1 MSTAA
6 STPRTQTP
14 ATRPTVHLNARAN
27 GLRCISCGSQYP
39 LIDLPAGCPRCAEE
53 GNPSSLEV
61 HYAGPPPPFKT
72 QSSGYEWGEW
82 MPYLTGVSLG
92 EGSTPCQEIPALA
105 RELGAARL
113 YLKNEGLNPTGSHKD
128 RMSSQAVCRA
138 LDVGADTVVLAS
150 SGNAAVSAAAYCA
163 AAGLHCEVATYKDM
177 PEPFAVALHYYGAKR
192 VSFDSGLD
200 RWQHVRTRTEC
211 DGAFALTNY
220 SVPAVGS
227 PVYGV
232 EGYRAIALEW
242 VAEGCRPDHVLVPTA
257 RGDLLW
263 GIYSA
268 LRDLVEAGLLDRLPR
283 LWVVE
288 PFPRLDR
295 VLEGASV
302 HADFPGQTAQ
312 FSTAGNTVTRQQ
324 LLAVRASGGGAV
336 SVNDRDAA
344 AGVHR
349 LAQAGFW
356 VELCAG
362 ASWSAARQLRLSGLI
377 APHESVLLMLTAKG
391 DRDPFRPHSF

>member
-1 MSTAA
+1 MSITE
-6 STPRTQTP
+6 STPR
-14 ATRPTVHLNARAN
+14 ATHPTAHLNARAM
-27 GLRCISCGSQYP
+27 GLRCITCGSEYP
-39 LIDLPAGCPRCAEE
+39 LIDLPAGCPRCAAE
-53 GNPSSLEV
+53 GQPSSLEV
-61 HYAGPPPPFKT
+61 RYSEPLPPLKPK
-72 QSSGYEWGEW
+72 SSGYGWGQW
-82 MPYLTGVSLG
+82 LPYLAGVSLG
-92 EGSTPCQEIPALA
+92 EGNTPCLEVPALA

-113 YLKNEGLNPTGSHKD
+113 YLKNEGHNPTGSHKD
-128 RMSSQAVCRA
+128 RMSSQAICRA

-163 AAGLHCEVATYKDM
+163 AAGLRCEVATYKDM
-177 PEPFAVALHYYGAKR
+177 PEPFAVALHYYGATR
-192 VSFDSGLD
+192 LSFDSGPE
-200 RWQHVRTRTEC
+200 RWQHVRTRTER

-242 VAEGCRPDHVLVPTA
+242 VAEGCRPDHVLIPTA
-257 RGDLLW
+257 RGDLVW
-263 GIYSA
+263 GVYSA
-268 LRDLVEAGLLDRLPR
+268 LRNLVDAGVLERLPR
-283 LWVVE
+283 LWAVE
-288 PFPRLDR
+288 PFPRLSR
-295 VLEGASV
+295 VLEGACV

-324 LLAVRASGGGAV
+324 LVAVRASGGGAV
-336 SVNDRDAA
+336 GVNDQDAA

-362 ASWSAARQLRLSGLI
+362 GCWSAARQLRRSGLI
-377 APHESVLLMLTAKG
+377 APHESVLLLLTAKG
-391 DRDPFRPHSF
+391 DRDPFRPHSL